1 MTILATATL
10 PVVPTVAVT
19 ASSGGVAAPPPVNGE
34 ASTPQTASSG
44 PPLPSARS
52 RWKKLT
58 GTAMFINRLGK
69 TMQATRIIEYYE
81 HGETSF
87 HFFAKKTSYFQTRG
101 VFCSSSC
108 VLCSFFY
115 YILHTLLLLL
125 TKYFPSENALCP
137 RFFKFITSNVIFTSI
152 ILYPIYCIFFLDS
165 RSLLSY

>member
-34 ASTPQTASSG
+34 ASTPQTASNG

-125 TKYFPSENALCP
+125 TKYFSSRKYSVSP
-137 RFFKFITSNVIFTSI
+137 
-152 ILYPIYCIFFLDS
+152 FFLNS
-165 RSLLSY
+165 SPLMSFLQLSSYILSTAYSS

>member
-69 TMQATRIIEYYE
+69 TMQATTI
-81 HGETSF
+81 S
-87 HFFAKKTSYFQTRG
+87 
-101 VFCSSSC
+101 
-108 VLCSFFY
+108 
-115 YILHTLLLLL
+115 
-125 TKYFPSENALCP
+125 
-137 RFFKFITSNVIFTSI
+137 
-152 ILYPIYCIFFLDS
+152 
-165 RSLLSY
+165 